1 MTDISVVGSRAVELA
16 ADLALVALNAKDVES
31 NDRGT
36 HALELISQIVHEA
49 RCPVIAV
56 IENENPEFIARAA
69 SSGISAY
76 ACPIGHD
83 EVMGAVN
90 VALGRFLEHRD
101 LEAFQRRAVIE
112 RAKGILM
119 ERNLIDEREAFE
131 RLRNPQ
137 LFHAAHRPCGG
148 GATRASRARG
158 SARRDQRRS
167 GGPTPP
173 ARPEGEILRHILRYL
188 TFHSSYATYGRG
200 RPSSRRPSPR

>member
-101 LEAFQRRAVIE
+101 LEDAFQRRAVIE

-131 RLRNPQ
+131 RLRS
-137 LFHAAHRPCGG
+137 HARSSSTPLIDLAEAVLRGHRVLGERSERPAAERRADAARAPGG
-148 GATRASRARG
+148 
-158 SARRDQRRS
+158 
-167 GGPTPP
+167 
-173 ARPEGEILRHILRYL
+173 
-188 TFHSSYATYGRG
+188 
-200 RPSSRRPSPR
+200 